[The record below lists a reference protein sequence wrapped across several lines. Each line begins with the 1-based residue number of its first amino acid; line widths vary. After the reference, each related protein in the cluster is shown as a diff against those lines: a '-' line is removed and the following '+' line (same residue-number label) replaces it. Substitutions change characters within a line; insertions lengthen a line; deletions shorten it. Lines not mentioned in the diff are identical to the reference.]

1 MFPLLG
7 KQCQFLLFL
16 EANPE
21 NVWIMG
27 IKSFQGSRAKP
38 EKLQSAPI
46 LVEDYMST
54 DLITFREDQTI
65 MEVMA
70 ALIANKISGAP
81 VVNDKKEL
89 IGIISD
95 SDCMK
100 QISESRYF
108 NMPIGD
114 VAVKEYMT
122 TEISTISK
130 DVNIFD
136 CASLFYKHG
145 CRRFPVLENG
155 KLIGQ
160 ISRKDILT
168 AALKSRGQN
177 WHL

>member
-1 MFPLLG
+1 
-7 KQCQFLLFL
+7 
-16 EANPE
+16 
-21 NVWIMG
+21 MG
-27 IKSFQGSRAKP
+27 IKSYQGARAKP
-38 EKLQSAPI
+38 EKLKSAPI

-54 DLITFREDQTI
+54 DLITFRENQSV
-65 MEVMA
+65 MEVMQ
-70 ALIANKISGAP
+70 ALIKNKISGAP
-81 VVNDKKEL
+81 VVNEKNEL

-114 VAVKEYMT
+114 VPVKDYMV
-122 TEISTISK
+122 TEISTITK

-136 CASLFYKHG
+136 CASLFYKHN

-160 ISRKDILT
+160 ISRKDILK

>member
-1 MFPLLG
+1 
-7 KQCQFLLFL
+7 
-16 EANPE
+16 
-21 NVWIMG
+21 MG
-27 IKSFQGSRAKP
+27 IKSYQGPRAKP

-46 LVEDYMST
+46 LVSDYMAT
-54 DLITFREDQTI
+54 NLITFREEQTV
-65 MEVMA
+65 MEVMQT
-70 ALIANKISGAP
+70 LIDKKVSGAP
-81 VVNDKKEL
+81 VVNEKNEL
-89 IGIISD
+89 VGIISD

-108 NMPIGD
+108 NMPISD
-114 VAVKEYMT
+114 VHVKDYMST
-122 TEISTISK
+122 KVSTISK

-136 CASLFYKHG
+136 CASLFYKHN

-177 WHL
+177 WHI

>member
-1 MFPLLG
+1 
-7 KQCQFLLFL
+7 
-16 EANPE
+16 
-21 NVWIMG
+21 MG
-27 IKSFQGSRAKP
+27 IKSYQGPRAEP
-38 EKLQSAPI
+38 EKLKSAPI
-46 LVEDYMST
+46 LVEDYMT
-54 DLITFREDQTI
+54 RNLITFREDQTI
-65 MEVMA
+65 MEVMQ
-70 ALIANKISGAP
+70 ALIENKISGAP
-81 VVNDKKEL
+81 VVNDKNEL

-114 VAVKEYMT
+114 VHVKDYMA
-122 TEISTISK
+122 TEVSTISK

-136 CASLFYKHG
+136 CASLFYKHN

-160 ISRKDILT
+160 ISRKDILK

-177 WHL
+177 WHI

>member
-1 MFPLLG
+1 
-7 KQCQFLLFL
+7 
-16 EANPE
+16 
-21 NVWIMG
+21 MG
-27 IKSFQGSRAKP
+27 IKSFQGPRAKP

-46 LVEDYMST
+46 LVSDYMAT
-54 DLITFREDQTI
+54 DLITFREEQLV
-65 MEVMA
+65 MEVMQT
-70 ALIANKISGAP
+70 LVKRKISGGP
-81 VVNDKKEL
+81 VVNGKKEL
-89 IGIISD
+89 VGMITD
-95 SDCMK
+95 ADCMK

-114 VAVKEYMT
+114 VKVKDYMS

-136 CASLFYKHG
+136 CASLFYKHN

-160 ISRKDILT
+160 ISRKDILQ

-177 WHL
+177 WHI